1 MHFTAL
7 YTTKGNRLF
16 KKRKFSTD
24 FNASSNSGGYKPDP
38 KVEHYGKEGGASMEG
53 GFKFTDKQILDPLTS
68 LTESTYSAKSRESL
82 DIKPVNL
89 EDGNH
94 GKSRPSL
101 FRVRKI

>member
-1 MHFTAL
+1 
-7 YTTKGNRLF
+7 
-16 KKRKFSTD
+16 
-24 FNASSNSGGYKPDP
+24 
-38 KVEHYGKEGGASMEG
+38 MEG
-53 GFKFTDKQILDPLTS
+53 GFKFTDKQILDPLSS

-101 FRVRKI
+101 FQVRKI

>member
-1 MHFTAL
+1 
-7 YTTKGNRLF
+7 
-16 KKRKFSTD
+16 
-24 FNASSNSGGYKPDP
+24 
-38 KVEHYGKEGGASMEG
+38 MEG